1 MNIPPI
7 NTYREKQSSTPSALF
22 TPVPT
27 WLRTV
32 KMSLYTVKAIVLL
45 ESSGERLVAKYY
57 PGPEDTA
64 FANPKAQETFEA
76 KLFAKTTRQNSE
88 VVQFDGYTVV
98 YKTRSDVSYY
108 VIGAED
114 ENELILLTALNTLR
128 DTLDI
133 LLSSDAPDAQIDQQR
148 LLENLDF
155 LLLVIDELVDGG
167 IIMETDPQ
175 VLAERVALKGPD
187 DDDLP
192 ITEQTVSQVI
202 DQASEFARSF
212 MGFY

>member
-1 MNIPPI
+1 
-7 NTYREKQSSTPSALF
+7 
-22 TPVPT
+22 
-27 WLRTV
+27 
-32 KMSLYTVKAIVLL
+32 MSLYTIKAIILL

-57 PGPEDTA
+57 PSPADTA
-64 FANPKAQETFEA
+64 FANPSSQEAFEA
-76 KLFAKTTRQNSE
+76 KLFNKTNRQNGE
-88 VVQFDGYTVV
+88 VVTFDGYTVV
-98 YKTRSDVSYY
+98 YKSRQDVIYY
-108 VIGAED
+108 VVGSED
-114 ENELILLTALNTLR
+114 ENELILLTTLNTLR
-128 DTLDI
+128 DTLEI
-133 LLSSDAPDAQIDQQR
+133 LLSSDSPDSAIDQQR

-167 IIMETDPQ
+167 ILMETDPQ

-202 DQASEFARSF
+202 DQAADLARSF